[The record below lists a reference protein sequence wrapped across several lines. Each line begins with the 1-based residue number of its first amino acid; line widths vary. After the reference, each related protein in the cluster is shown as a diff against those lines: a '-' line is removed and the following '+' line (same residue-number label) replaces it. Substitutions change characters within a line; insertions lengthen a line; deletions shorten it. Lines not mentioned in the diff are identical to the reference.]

1 MQSPYPSRYRVIE
14 RGRRLITIDTQT
26 GQEVGGLGTM
36 PPPPPPQ
43 AVMEAPEPSPVEVE
57 APIARPPLSESR
69 SALAPARPQVSV
81 KLKPGGM
88 LPLAVFVGVIVVIF
102 LISTYLWV
110 PLLLAMFVPQVRA
123 AAFDKAKAAIR
134 KIKDDQAATG

>member
-14 RGRRLITIDTQT
+14 RGRRLVTVDTLS
-26 GQEVGGLGTM
+26 GEEFGGVGAAPA
-36 PPPPPPQ
+36 PPPIQ
-43 AVMEAPEPSPVEVE
+43 LEMQAPEPVRADIE
-57 APIARPPLSESR
+57 ASVARAPLSEAV
-69 SALAPARPQVSV
+69 SALSPTRPQVSV

-88 LPLAVFVGVIVVIF
+88 LPLAVFVSVIAVIF

-110 PLLLAMFVPQVRA
+110 PLLLAMLVPQIRA
-123 AAFDKAKAAIR
+123 AAFDKAKAAIK